1 MREYTC
7 RHKDKNGR
15 DNDNRIRQKFHEKY
29 RSKKNEEEK
38 EIKNEVEKIMIVI
51 IRDIR
56 EKKKEWGGLEV
67 SNYRR
72 RCRFFL
78 RFCAI

>member
-1 MREYTC
+1 MVETTTIES
-7 RHKDKNGR
+7 DKNSMR
-15 DNDNRIRQKFHEKY
+15 NIEV
-29 RSKKNEEEK
+29 KKNEEEK

-56 EKKKEWGGLEV
+56 EKKRMGRIGGFELPTTMP
-67 SNYRR
+67 
-72 RCRFFL
+72 FFL

>member
-56 EKKKEWGGLEV
+56 EKKKNGEDW
-67 SNYRR
+67 
-72 RCRFFL
+72 RFRTTDDDAVF
-78 RFCAI
+78 F